1 MQTWKKVVLIIVIAL
16 VGAVLLSAAIA
27 ALVGFDLATLFN
39 DATVTSDH
47 QITQEFDSIFIQ
59 TTNADIVLLPSQ
71 DGECRVECVE
81 REKMPHA
88 VTVKDGTLHIEVQ
101 PEIKFGFFT
110 AQTSVTV
117 YLPDRLYDKVELD
130 TVSSS
135 IISEQRLKVDY
146 LMAET
151 VSGDLS
157 VKQLDARTA
166 TIQTVSGGMSLS
178 NLNVTEHLSLT
189 TTSGDFWAEYLHCD
203 TLSIQST
210 SSNCEMIDV
219 YVAGLWKME
228 SVSGDI
234 FFVHSDAASLSISS
248 VSGNVQGSLLTQK
261 TFDVQSTSGSI
272 RVPKEQS
279 GGDCR
284 IETVSGN
291 VYITYE

>member
-81 REKMPHA
+81 RETRPHA

-219 YVAGLWKME
+219 YVAGLWEME